1 MWSIARAVLRCPPLF
16 SLVLLAKWAVWFP
29 IMLARHG
36 LNDALDAALTT
47 AGAGRLQ
54 GGRELIGE
62 PSSVKHR
69 RTGSHLQS
77 GALKFRQL
85 AVHFLH
91 LFAG

>member
-1 MWSIARAVLRCPPLF
+1 
-16 SLVLLAKWAVWFP
+16 
-29 IMLARHG
+29 
-36 LNDALDAALTT
+36 
-47 AGAGRLQ
+47 
-54 GGRELIGE
+54 LIGE
-62 PSSVKHR
+62 PSGVKHR